1 MPIKTINTNELA
13 AQTGNIYEAIAV
25 ASKRARQ
32 ISNKQ
37 KEELKDR
44 MSYFEG
50 FDYEYDDRRNEEQI
64 RISLEFEKRAKPTEM
79 ALDEMLRHETK
90 FERG

>member
-1 MPIKTINTNELA
+1 MPLKTIDTDQLA
-13 AQTGNIYEAIAV
+13 AQTGNIYEAVVV

-32 ISNKQ
+32 LSNKQ
-37 KEELKDR
+37 KEELKDK

-50 FDYEYDDRRNEEQI
+50 FDYEYDDRRNEEQV
-64 RISLEFEKRAKPTEM
+64 RISLEFEKRPKPTEL
-79 ALDEMLRHETK
+79 ALDEMLKHETK